1 MDSDRRLNLRDRI
14 IAALALFAVVAPL
27 AAMTNTPT
35 MKDVL
40 GSAKSVENPVA
51 GPVSILTY
59 NVKGLPW
66 PVATGR
72 ASAFERIEQRLIGL
86 RAVGKQPH
94 VVVLQEAFTER
105 AKQIG
110 VRSGYPFRANGPA
123 AGDMATNDARDEGAD
138 FLGNASALK
147 GETQGKWLDSGL
159 MIFSDYPIITVK
171 RAAFPKAGCAGFD
184 CLANKGILMVELRV
198 PGQDVPVTVVTT
210 HLNSK
215 KGSGVSQGRS
225 LEAYRRQVAA
235 ISSFM
240 RTYRNPDSPFILAGD
255 LNASSPA
262 RRQVL
267 TDARLAAEASSRPLQ
282 SRSGLDAILFEGA
295 FASQLAPEAN
305 YISKRGRDW
314 QFFGDGQNASVRP
327 SNLQIP
333 FGKEADGSMLS
344 DHLGFSISYRFTRK
358 V

>member
-1 MDSDRRLNLRDRI
+1 MRNRTL
-14 IAALALFAVVAPL
+14 AALALLALIAPL

-35 MKDVL
+35 MPDIL
-40 GSAKSVENPVA
+40 SSAKTVSSPIV

-72 ASAFERIEQRLIGL
+72 TSAFEAIERRLNGL
-86 RAVGKQPH
+86 RAVGEQPH
-94 VVVLQEAFTER
+94 VVVLQEAFTDR

-110 VRSGYPFRANGPA
+110 VRSGYAFRATGPA
-123 AGDMATNDARDEGAD
+123 AGDPVADDPPGEGAE
-138 FLGNASALK
+138 FLNNASALK
-147 GETQGKWLDSGL
+147 GETEGKWLDSGL
-159 MIFSDYPIITVK
+159 MIFSDYPIISIK
-171 RAAFPKAGCAGFD
+171 RAAFSKAGCAGYD

-215 KGSGVSQGRS
+215 KGAGVSQGRS

-235 ISSFM
+235 LSSYM

-267 TDARLAAEASSRPLQ
+267 TDARLAAEASPGPLQ
-282 SRSGLDAILFEGA
+282 SRSGLDAIQFQGKLA
-295 FASQLAPEAN
+295 NQLAAEAN

-314 QFFGDGQNASVRP
+314 QFFGDGRNASVRP
-327 SNLQIP
+327 SDLQIP
-333 FGKEADGSMLS
+333 FGNEADGSMLS
-344 DHLGFSISYRFTRK
+344 DHLGFSISYRLTRK